1 MNFVYLVIRSNHHL
15 PYSLLQFR
23 HSPLLHCLTMQ
34 VPQAAPLIGWS
45 RLSEFHNSTT
55 GHNNPTKSLNIV
67 PAFTDQFVVTTV
79 NPPITFTASTV
90 SDWEKYTSIGIYTD
104 VASTK
109 VYSGGLVWEPI
120 VPNGAPSPTVTV
132 PVNVIPTAAHM
143 SLNSQDTTE
152 AQHSS
157 KAITTPR
164 AVSTAGA
171 TLGKSWNIGP
181 TIVATARTGKS
192 CTVLI
197 SIPVKLTMSQETIP
211 WSLSPHQEMLPS
223 HL

>member
-1 MNFVYLVIRSNHHL
+1 MLVFEVLRRVGSWHVVPSIGQVLTWYISFYSLDETFSFTYVNFVYLVIRSNHHL

-143 SLNSQDTTE
+143 SLDE
-152 AQHSS
+152 ICA
-157 KAITTPR
+157 
-164 AVSTAGA
+164 
-171 TLGKSWNIGP
+171 
-181 TIVATARTGKS
+181 
-192 CTVLI
+192 
-197 SIPVKLTMSQETIP
+197 
-211 WSLSPHQEMLPS
+211 
-223 HL
+223 